1 MISMQRKIPVLA
13 VLLAAI
19 CLVPV
24 ARCLNMQEQEKQEPS
39 ADSAKARKVGTVKSL
54 SGKSITIKADS
65 GPDVVVSLQDST
77 RIVRATP
84 GQKDLSAATPIQPQ
98 DLQVG
103 DRMLVRGSG
112 EAGKDFVADLVV
124 VMKRADI
131 ADKRQHERQDWQR
144 RGLGGIVN
152 AIDAT
157 GGVITVS
164 VMPSYSVTI
173 KTSKETGFLRYAPD
187 SIKFSDAKHGSF
199 EQIKVGD
206 QLRARGSRSPDGREL
221 AAEEVVSGTF
231 RNIAGTVISV
241 DTEANTVTVSDLLIK
256 KPVVI
261 HITKDSQMRK
271 LSPSMAQGLVSLLR
285 VNNSTSPAGT
295 PAAPTADVAA
305 GQPPAQSSAAPA
317 TPQNGGP
324 PDLQRLLARVPTATL
339 ADLPKGEAVMIVSTE
354 GTGKENSP
362 LTAITLVSG
371 VEPVLR
377 ASQNGS
383 GAAAILS
390 RWNLSSALTDQ

>member
-1 MISMQRKIPVLA
+1 MISMQRKTPVLA
-13 VLLAAI
+13 VLLAVIILA
-19 CLVPV
+19 PV
-24 ARCLNMQEQEKQEPS
+24 ARCMNMQEQEKQEPS

-54 SGKSITIKADS
+54 SGKSITIKVDS
-65 GPDVVVSLQDST
+65 GPDVVVALQDST
-77 RIVRATP
+77 RILRATP

-112 EAGKDFVADLVV
+112 EAGKDFVADLVI

-131 ADKRQHERQDWQR
+131 ADKRQHERQDWQQ
-144 RGLGGIVN
+144 RGLGGIVS
-152 AIDAT
+152 AVDGT
-157 GGVITVS
+157 SGVITVS

-173 KTSKETGFLRYAPD
+173 KTSKETGFLRYAAD

-199 EQIKVGD
+199 DQIKVGD

-221 AAEEVVSGTF
+221 TAEEVVSGTF

-241 DTEANTVTVSDLLIK
+241 DAEANTVTVSDLLVK

-285 VNNSTSPAGT
+285 VNTSASPSPAGT
-295 PAAPTADVAA
+295 PAADAPA
-305 GQPPAQSSAAPA
+305 GQPPAQSSASPAP
-317 TPQNGGP
+317 PQNGGP

-354 GTGKENSP
+354 GTGKENAP